1 MNLFRFYDFKSF
13 DEIGLLTIT
22 EYNTL
27 MKAAELR
34 NVDMDYRAHQ
44 IAYLTFVAK
53 GQKKAGKNKAKPV
66 YPSFEKFYNYEKEI
80 NRVMGIK
87 PKSRMDELRKILE
100 GGEMNAR
107 K

>member
-13 DEIGLLTIT
+13 DEIGMITIT

-44 IAYLTFVAK
+44 IAYLAFVAK
-53 GQKKAGKNKAKPV
+53 GQKKSGKNKTRPI
-66 YPSFEKFYNYEKEI
+66 YPKFEKFYNYEAEI
-80 NRVMGIK
+80 DRVLGRK
-87 PKSRMDELRKILE
+87 KKSRFDGIGALL
-100 GGEMNAR
+100 GGETDG
-107 K
+107 

>member
-1 MNLFRFYDFKSF
+1 
-13 DEIGLLTIT
+13 
-22 EYNTL
+22 

-53 GQKKAGKNKAKPV
+53 GQKKAGKKTKPV
-66 YPSFEKFYNYEKEI
+66 YPTFEKFYNYEKEI

-87 PKSRMDELRKILE
+87 PKSHMDEIRKILE
-100 GGEMNAR
+100 GGEINAR